1 MLSFFR
7 RGGAASILGG
17 AIVFAIILVFAL
29 EFRPGRQG
37 AKAGLSK
44 ECAVE
49 VYDRCVTEKEYL
61 AEYRLMAPP
70 GAEAKALRRI
80 GLASQVL
87 NGLVERELLL
97 REAERLKITISEDE
111 IDEELTRGR
120 AHVSLPVAYAR
131 TLGWQ
136 LGLCPRPENP
146 MLRECEPGADLGVR
160 LLPVTNTKTGKFDY
174 AKYERVIRTT
184 TNRGAREFKE
194 MMRRELIAE
203 RMRRLVMSR
212 VRVSEDEAFEAY
224 EREFSKAVVRIV
236 QLKRDWFARY
246 VADISDSAVDAWAAE
261 NAEQVDQAWEAD
273 RSQFVAGCP
282 LASEI
287 RLDVAE
293 KASDEEVA
301 QARAKLE
308 ALAARAA
315 KGEDFA
321 QLAREFSEARSAV
334 IGGRLGC
341 LTDKYGDG
349 GAELVAALKDVKAG
363 GLSEVVRTKR
373 ALHLLKLH
381 GRLAEADVEFE
392 GRRQTARTL
401 AVRFEA
407 HELAKQFAEEL
418 IARVKGGET
427 LEAATNEMAR
437 TYAERGASRAKGSA
451 AKRAQTTTRG
461 DAESGPDADL
471 PALSASDRPIVQD
484 SPPFSIGSSPIPG
497 AAPGEA
503 PATKAFALSEPDA
516 VCPVP
521 IATVAGWAVMQLK
534 EKHLATREEFD
545 QHKAELMASLRA
557 AKAADALVRYV
568 RRLRTAA
575 ESHIHIETEL
585 LKQDKDDS
593 SSDED

>member
-17 AIVFAIILVFAL
+17 AVVFAIILVFAL

-37 AKAGLSK
+37 AGAGLTE

-80 GLASQVL
+80 GLSSHVL

-97 REAERLKITISEDE
+97 REAERLQIAISENE

-120 AHVSLPVAYAR
+120 AHVSLPVAHAR
-131 TLGWQ
+131 NLGWQ
-136 LGLCPRPENP
+136 LGLCPRPESP
-146 MLRECEPGADLGVR
+146 LMRECEPGADLGVR

-203 RMRRLVMSR
+203 RMRRLVQSR
-212 VRVSEDEAFEAY
+212 VRVSEPEAFEAY

-246 VADISDSAVDAWAAE
+246 VADVSDSAVDAWAAE
-261 NAEQVDQAWEAD
+261 NAEQVNQAWEAD

-293 KASDEEVA
+293 KASDDEVA
-301 QARAKLE
+301 QLRAKLE
-308 ALAARAA
+308 ALATRAA
-315 KGEDFA
+315 NGEDFA
-321 QLAREFSEARSAV
+321 QLARESSEARSAV

-341 LTDKYGDG
+341 LTEEYGEG
-349 GAELVAALKDVKAG
+349 GAELVAALNDVKDG
-363 GLSEVVRTKR
+363 GLSQVVRTKHG
-373 ALHLLKLH
+373 LHLLKLH

-392 GRRQTARTL
+392 GRRHTARTL

-418 IARVKGGET
+418 IGRAKGGET
-427 LEAATNEMAR
+427 LEAATNELAR
-437 TYAERGASRAKGSA
+437 AYAERGASRAKGSA
-451 AKRAQTTTRG
+451 AKRNPKPRG
-461 DAESGPDADL
+461 EDTSTPDADL
-471 PALSASDRPIVQD
+471 PALSASDRPVVQE
-484 SPPFSIGSSPIPG
+484 SPPFSIGSNPIPG

-503 PATKAFALSEPDA
+503 PAREAFALTEPDA
-516 VCPVP
+516 VHPVP
-521 IATVAGWAVMQLK
+521 IATLAGWAVMQLK

-545 QHKAELMASLRA
+545 HHKAELVASLRA

-568 RRLRTAA
+568 KRLRTAA
-575 ESHIHIETEL
+575 ESHIHIAVEL
-585 LKQDKDDS
+585 LKEEKDDS
-593 SSDED
+593 SSDDD